1 MLKKIFFIGVP
12 FAAEQLFF
20 QGGKILTQT
29 FVVSMGTLALDA
41 NAVCGSITGLFLIP
55 ANALAITVITVV
67 GQCIGRRDVADARKF
82 IKNFII
88 IASLSIAVVG
98 SLSMPFYSQL
108 ISIFNPPAQV
118 IPIIKKILYVNLAA
132 QILMWPISFV
142 TPSALRAAGD
152 SRFTSVMAM
161 LSMWL
166 FRVVMGYVF
175 GVLLGMG
182 IFGIWLAMELEWG
195 VRGLIFTT
203 RLRGDKWYRHK
214 LV

>member
-1 MLKKIFFIGVP
+1 
-12 FAAEQLFF
+12 
-20 QGGKILTQT
+20 
-29 FVVSMGTLALDA
+29 
-41 NAVCGSITGLFLIP
+41 
-55 ANALAITVITVV
+55 
-67 GQCIGRRDVADARKF
+67 
-82 IKNFII
+82 
-88 IASLSIAVVG
+88 
-98 SLSMPFYSQL
+98 
-108 ISIFNPPAQV
+108 
-118 IPIIKKILYVNLAA
+118 
-132 QILMWPISFV
+132 MWPISFV